1 MQQWYVKF
9 PREEIGP
16 IADNQLIAY
25 RDIGH
30 VTRETLL
37 HNRDGNWKKAT
48 RTLATVVWVVAI
60 IVISI
65 LTLITLF

>member
-37 HNRDGNWKKAT
+37 HNGDGNWMA
-48 RTLATVVWVVAI
+48 
-60 IVISI
+60 S
-65 LTLITLF
+65 FMPEP